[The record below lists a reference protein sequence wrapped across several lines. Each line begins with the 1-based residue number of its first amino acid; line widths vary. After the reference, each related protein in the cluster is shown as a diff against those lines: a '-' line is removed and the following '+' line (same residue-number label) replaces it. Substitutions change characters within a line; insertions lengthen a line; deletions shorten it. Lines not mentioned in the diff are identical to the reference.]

1 MKIYKIP
8 EKLKTIIFD
17 IDETLY
23 TNHEYAQFQIDVLID
38 RYATE
43 IGISS
48 NEAHKNVEEYQ
59 QNYEKSHNGKKISL
73 GNTLK
78 ALGIPI
84 ATTTLW
90 RNELIQPE
98 KFLQADS
105 RLQSVLEELKKSFSL
120 ICVTNN
126 SVLPATKTLKALGIE
141 NIITEIIGLDV
152 SHVSKPAKEP
162 FIMAAEKTG
171 AKVEECLAVGD
182 RFFIDIDLPMQIGMG
197 GILVDGVEDIY
208 KFPALLSASA
218 Y

>member
-8 EKLKTIIFD
+8 ENLKTIIFD

-38 RYATE
+38 RYAKET
-43 IGISS
+43 GISS
-48 NEAHKNVEEYQ
+48 EQAHNNVAEYQ
-59 QNYEKSHNGKKISL
+59 QNYIKTHDGKKISL

-84 ATTTLW
+84 ETTTLW
-90 RNELIQPE
+90 RNELIFPE
-98 KFLQADS
+98 EFLCSDI
-105 RLQSVLEELKKSFSL
+105 RLQNVLQELKSKYSL

-126 SVLPATKTLKALGIE
+126 SVLPAAKTLKALGIE
-141 NIITEIIGLDV
+141 NIITDIIGLDV

-162 FIMAAEKTG
+162 FIMAAQKTG
-171 AKVEECLAVGD
+171 ARCEECLAVGD
-182 RFFIDIDLPMQIGMG
+182 RFYIDIDLPMQIGMG

-208 KFPALLSASA
+208 EFPDLLGC
-218 Y
+218 

>member
-8 EKLKTIIFD
+8 STLKTIIFD

-23 TNHEYAQFQIDVLID
+23 TNHDYAQFQIDVLID
-38 RYATE
+38 RYGKE
-43 IGISS
+43 KGISS
-48 NEAHKNVEEYQ
+48 REAHKNVAEFQ
-59 QNYEKSHNGKKISL
+59 LNYEKTNNGKKISL

-84 ATTTLW
+84 ATTTIW
-90 RNELIQPE
+90 RNELIHPE
-98 KFLQADS
+98 DFLSADA
-105 RLQSVLEELKKSFSL
+105 RLQKVLNTLKNKFSL

-126 SVLPATKTLKALGIE
+126 SVLPAKKTLKALGIE
-141 NIITEIIGLDV
+141 NIITDIIGLDI

-162 FIMAAEKTG
+162 FIMAAQKTG
-171 AKVEECLAVGD
+171 ADYQECLAVGD

-208 KFPALLSASA
+208 EFPDLLGC
-218 Y
+218 